1 VPLTP
6 YVGVA
11 AFKAHPT
18 YLDLDG
24 LRVGASTQAEQDAEL
39 NNILLMASG
48 WADNEAN
55 QPLGAHAFTQQ
66 TRCHADTQGCLRWH
80 SDHGP
85 VVSVGT
91 VGYGYSPTALTSID
105 GSGAWVEND
114 TNIILPIG
122 SYSGAWSGSL
132 QFGAPASYGQMFV
145 RSAVVAGFVSTVLGA
160 DALAGATSLT
170 VSDPTGMVPG
180 GTYRLWEPGVEE
192 TVTVASTWVPPAV
205 GTAPATTAV
214 ALAAPTIAAHTAGAD
229 LSGMP
234 SELRLAVTSKAVAML
249 MRPDV
254 QVENSY
260 PNAPT
265 TSSIRTKSG
274 KSSADYAA
282 DASRILASYGRV
294 R

>member
-1 VPLTP
+1 MPAAP

-24 LRVGASTQAEQDAEL
+24 LRVGATTQAEQDAEL
-39 NNILLMASG
+39 NNILLLASG

-55 QPLGAHAFTQQ
+55 QPLGAHLFTQQ
-66 TRCHADTQGCLRWH
+66 TRSRIDSQGNLRWH
-80 SDHGP
+80 SEHGP
-85 VVSVGT
+85 VITVGT

-114 TNIILPIG
+114 TNILLPIG
-122 SYSGAWSGSL
+122 AYSGAWSGSL
-132 QFGAPASYGQMFV
+132 QFGAPAANGQTFV
-145 RSAVVAGFVSTVLGA
+145 RAAVVAGYVATVLGTG
-160 DALAGATSLT
+160 ALAGATSLT
-170 VSDPTGMVPG
+170 VTDPTGIVPG
-180 GTYRLWEPGVEE
+180 GTYRLWEPGAEE
-192 TVTVASTWVPPAV
+192 TVTVASTWIPPAV
-205 GTAPATTAV
+205 GTAPTSTAV
-214 ALAAPTIAAHTAGAD
+214 ALASPTAAAHTAGTD
-229 LSGMP
+229 LSGMTP
-234 SELRLAVTSKAVAML
+234 ELRLAVTSKAVAML

-260 PNAPT
+260 PNASN
-265 TSSIRTKSG
+265 TSSIRTRSG